1 MKNNLIQLLQ
11 EQGDLSMEQIVIR
24 ITMTLLLAFIIFL
37 SYAIAHRGTIYS
49 RKFNVSLVMLAVLTG
64 TVMIVI
70 GNNIALSLGMVG
82 ALSIVRFRT
91 AIKDS
96 RDTMY
101 LFWAI
106 IVGICCG
113 VGSFFV
119 AAAGSAAVFVLLVL
133 FGVVRNDS
141 RILIII
147 RGARR
152 SEMKIESLVFQS
164 FDRKARLRVKNT
176 TQSSVELIYEIS
188 EKHLNN
194 ARKKNPALSDAFY
207 AIEAVEYV
215 NFVMQNDEISN

>member
-1 MKNNLIQLLQ
+1 MKETIFQLLKD
-11 EQGDLSMEQIVIR
+11 QGDLTWEQIVTR
-24 ITMTLLLAFIIFL
+24 IAMTALLGLVIFV
-37 SYAIAHRGTIYS
+37 SYYISHRGTIYS
-49 RKFNVSLVMLAVLTG
+49 RKFNVSLVILAVLTG

-119 AAAGSAAVFVLLVL
+119 AAAGSGAVFLVLLL
-133 FGVVRNDS
+133 FGAVKNDS
-141 RILIII
+141 RILLII

-152 SEMKIESLVFQS
+152 SESKVETLVFQS

-176 TQSSVELIYEIS
+176 TPDMVELIYELS
-188 EKHLNN
+188 EKLLTR
-194 ARKKNPALSDAFY
+194 ARKRNPNLSDAFY
-207 AIEAVEYV
+207 ALEDIEYV

>member
-1 MKNNLIQLLQ
+1 MRNNLIQLLQ
-11 EQGDLSMEQIVIR
+11 EQGDLSVEQILIR
-24 ITMTLLLAFIIFL
+24 ITMTLLLGFLIFI
-37 SYAIAHRGTIYS
+37 SYEIAHRGTIYS

-119 AAAGSAAVFVLLVL
+119 AAAGSTAVFVTLAL

-141 RILIII
+141 RLLLII

-152 SEMKIESLVFQS
+152 SEMKIEAMVFQT

-176 TQSSVELIYEIS
+176 TQTSVELIYEIS
-188 EKHLNN
+188 ETCMNK
-194 ARKKNPALSDAFY
+194 AKKRNPAISDGFY

-215 NFVMQNDEISN
+215 NFVMQNDEISG

>member
-1 MKNNLIQLLQ
+1 MKQTIFQLLKD
-11 EQGDLSMEQIVIR
+11 QGDLTWEQIVTR
-24 ITMTLLLAFIIFL
+24 IAVTALLGLVIFVSYFI
-37 SYAIAHRGTIYS
+37 SHRGTIYS

-106 IVGICCG
+106 IAGICCG

-119 AAAGSAAVFVLLVL
+119 AAAGSGAVFLVLLL
-133 FGVVRNDS
+133 FGAVKNDS

-147 RGARR
+147 RGARQTE
-152 SEMKIESLVFQS
+152 SKTESLIFQA

-176 TQSSVELIYEIS
+176 TPDAVELIYEIS
-188 EKHLNN
+188 EKVLTK
-194 ARKKNPALSDAFY
+194 ARKKRPNLNDDFY
-207 AIEAVEYV
+207 AIENIEYV

>member
-1 MKNNLIQLLQ
+1 MKNNLLQLLQ
-11 EQGDLSMEQIVIR
+11 DQGDLSMDQIVVR
-24 ITMTLLLAFIIFL
+24 IGMTLLLGLLIFL
-37 SYAIAHRGTIYS
+37 SYGISHRGTIYS

-119 AAAGSAAVFVLLVL
+119 AAAGSTAVFLVLLF
-133 FGVVRNDS
+133 FGLVRNDS
-141 RILIII
+141 RILVII

-152 SEMKIESLVFQS
+152 SEMKIEALVFQA

-176 TQSSVELIYEIS
+176 TQDSVELIYEIS
-188 EKHLNN
+188 EKVLGR
-194 ARKKNPALSDAFY
+194 ARKKNPELSDAFY
-207 AIEAVEYV
+207 GIEAVEYV

>member
-1 MKNNLIQLLQ
+1 MKQNLIQLLQ
-11 EQGDLSMEQIVIR
+11 DQGNMTAEQIVVR
-24 ITMTLLLAFIIFL
+24 IAMTLLLGFFIFL
-37 SYAIAHRGTIYS
+37 SYAISHRGTIYS

-70 GNNIALSLGMVG
+70 GTNIALSLGMVG

-91 AIKDS
+91 AVKDS

-106 IVGICCG
+106 VTGICCG

-119 AAAGSAAVFVLLVL
+119 AAAGSTAVFLLLLV
-133 FGVVRNDS
+133 FGSVRNDS
-141 RILIII
+141 RILVII

-152 SEMKIESLVFQS
+152 SEMKIESLIFQS

-176 TQSSVELIYEIS
+176 TQDSIELIYEIS
-188 EKHLNN
+188 EKCLNR

-215 NFVMQNDEISN
+215 NFVIQNDEISN